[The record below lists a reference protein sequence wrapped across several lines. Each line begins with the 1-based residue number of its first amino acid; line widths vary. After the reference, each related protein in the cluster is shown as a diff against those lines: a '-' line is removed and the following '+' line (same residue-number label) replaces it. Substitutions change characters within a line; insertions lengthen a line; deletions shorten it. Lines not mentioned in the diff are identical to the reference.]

1 MGMVLDCLIQKLQW
15 MNEKMAAKERGQ
27 QILEFYSNL
36 QITRKKEAPEIPQ
49 FRGENPDEWVF
60 MAEQY
65 FVLNF
70 LLEQE

>member
-49 FRGENPDEWVF
+49 FRGENPDE
-60 MAEQY
+60 
-65 FVLNF
+65 
-70 LLEQE
+70 